1 MAGKRRSSRSS
12 SSIIPIGNCRVEIE
26 GKSFACEPSEKQ
38 LTISVSAKTKIN
50 ISVDDS
56 MDSHGN
62 LLSYLKSPDVGK
74 ECLPLKNCSFLLVNP
89 KNLDDRSK
97 SLLQETLKIYMKE
110 LPTMN
115 YAANTGRESL
125 FLEKSLL
132 NGKYNTLILISNPCD
147 TLEEVVA
154 AVSYQIIP
162 ANTEYAEIPLAAV
175 SSGYQNKGIGKLLFK
190 ELRDRLQKVGIST
203 ILCWGDDESEGFW
216 LKQGFIS
223 IGKVDH
229 KGKACKLPI
238 KANIR
243 RALCFPG
250 GSTLMIAHLKNDTGL
265 DDAPQCNLCI
275 SSELGAL
282 LPSNCVNTIPVL
294 VKSKSEGSPRSSAVD
309 KSLIHQ
315 IQGKS
320 PYHGSVKNGLREDKQ
335 VDEGISADA
344 GRMPCCGNLVSCT
357 KVWCNT
363 TENDIVLE
371 DTGHDDVDG
380 SAYFSGR
387 GAKRHISEAFSSSIK
402 SKRVRGDH
410 HVQCCPC
417 SGQLIPLIP
426 YDHGESNLDS
436 DTHPLGIV
444 PSKACDAEMS
454 KDLNDVTHVGSH
466 AKANNSSADSL
477 VSDGQ
482 CAKIMFMNIADE
494 MKKASLAK
502 VVQELGGSVTC
513 DGNLSTHVITGKV
526 RRTLN
531 FCTAL
536 CSGAWIVSPKWLK
549 TSFMEGKFLAEE
561 HYILED
567 EDYLSKYKCKLKDAV
582 LRSKANRRSL
592 LNGYHFCLARHIQPS
607 FGILST
613 IIKSA
618 GGDVI
623 AKLANIKEPSRTIFL
638 ACEEDMT
645 EALAAAKKG
654 VRTFSSD
661 WFMSCI
667 MRQELDLE
675 GPQFAESL

>member
-1 MAGKRRSSRSS
+1 MAGKRRFSRSFS
-12 SSIIPIGNCRVEIE
+12 SPIPIGNCRVEIE
-26 GKSFACEPSEKQ
+26 SKNFGCKPTEKQ
-38 LTISVSAKTKIN
+38 LTISVSAKAKIN

-56 MDSHGN
+56 MDCGGN
-62 LLSYLKSPDVGK
+62 LFTDLKCPDVGK
-74 ECLPLKNCSFLLVNP
+74 GCFLFKDCSYLLVNP
-89 KNLDDRSK
+89 KNADEQSK
-97 SLLQETLKIYMKE
+97 FLLQETLKIYTKE

-132 NGKYNTLILISNPCD
+132 NGKYNTLILRSNSCN

-162 ANTEYAEIPLAAV
+162 ANTQYAEIPLAAV
-175 SSGYQNKGIGKLLFK
+175 SSSYQNKGIGKLLFK

-216 LKQGFIS
+216 LKQGFMS

-238 KANIR
+238 KPNIR

-250 GSTLMIAHLKNDTGL
+250 GSTLMIAHLKNDIGL
-265 DDAPQCNLCI
+265 DDAPRCNLCI
-275 SSELGAL
+275 SSEVGAL
-282 LPSNCVNTIPVL
+282 LPYDCVNTNPGL
-294 VKSKSEGSPRSSAVD
+294 VKAKLEGSPWSGTVD
-309 KSLIHQ
+309 KHFIHQ

-320 PYHGSVKNGLREDKQ
+320 PCHVSVKSGFCEDKQ
-335 VDEGISADA
+335 AAEVGISAGA
-344 GRMPCCGNLVSCT
+344 GRMPCCGKLVSCS
-357 KVWCNT
+357 KGWCNA
-363 TENDIVLE
+363 TENDVVLE
-371 DTGHDDVDG
+371 DTVYDDADG
-380 SAYFSGR
+380 SAYNSGK
-387 GAKRHISEAFSSSIK
+387 GVKRQISEALSSSLK
-402 SKRVRGDH
+402 SKRVRGGH
-410 HVQCCPC
+410 HIQCCPC
-417 SGQLIPLIP
+417 SSQIIP
-426 YDHGESNLDS
+426 YDGLSKLDS
-436 DTHPLGIV
+436 DTRPLGIL
-444 PSKACDAEMS
+444 PMELCDAEMS
-454 KDLNDVTHVGSH
+454 KDLNDVTHVGSD
-466 AKANNSSADSL
+466 AKGNNSLADIL
-477 VSDGQ
+477 VSDVL

-494 MKKASLAK
+494 MKKASLVK
-502 VVQELGGSVTC
+502 VVHELGGSVTC
-513 DGNLSTHVITGKV
+513 DGNSSTHVIAGKV

-531 FCTAL
+531 FSTAL
-536 CSGAWIVSPKWLK
+536 CSGAWIVSPNWLK
-549 TSFMEGKFLAEE
+549 ASFRERKFLGEE

-582 LRSKANRRSL
+582 LRAKANPRSL

-607 FGILST
+607 FDILST
-613 IIKSA
+613 IIESA

-661 WFMSCI
+661 WFMNCI